1 MAEPIGAIS
10 GVAGLIIFATNLSVG
25 ISRRIDAVRG
35 LPRTLQALSADLKGF
50 VSVLGTLQGY
60 LDHEDTRQGV
70 LHPGTV
76 DELSDVLE
84 DCIQV
89 FTELSQQLNKDL
101 NGSGEA
107 SADAKMSTWRRLRLS
122 FRDKDFEEL
131 RAKLAA
137 RKLTL
142 TVAVSVANFINTSSH
157 VGMTWQMQS
166 DLQVMKAEVS
176 AVLQRLETMQ
186 ASESLPGP
194 ETATT
199 RRARAPQ
206 LKALPSEVVSK
217 RAAPLLFDSESSGLS
232 LLNLPSSDTHE
243 KESEEESDG
252 ILLAGLPR
260 QTGNIKPGQPL
271 FSNEFFEIRKSPLGG
286 MGAFAVQDLG
296 PGDMILMERAV
307 VRSTDVDRDLIRH
320 FTNLSA
326 SDKGLVLDLAMHKP
340 SRIAH
345 DDSLHTRLKAI
356 FTTNYFACTTKAP
369 GHGLFLVASRFNHA
383 CRPHMNVNYG
393 FDRELDALVFTVAGG
408 QVKAGTELTINYGK
422 DAASLKAV
430 YGFECACGGDCK
442 ISRQRQDAR
451 EWGIDLQ

>member
-1 MAEPIGAIS
+1 MDIYSMQKVQRETAQPKLVSAS
-10 GVAGLIIFATNLSVG
+10 
-25 ISRRIDAVRG
+25 IDALLHPFSSMTHTNDQINEILG
-35 LPRTLQALSADLKGF
+35 TQNTLQ
-50 VSVLGTLQGY
+50 
-60 LDHEDTRQGV
+60 
-70 LHPGTV
+70 
-76 DELSDVLE
+76 
-84 DCIQV
+84 
-89 FTELSQQLNKDL
+89 
-101 NGSGEA
+101 
-107 SADAKMSTWRRLRLS
+107 
-122 FRDKDFEEL
+122 
-131 RAKLAA
+131 
-137 RKLTL
+137 
-142 TVAVSVANFINTSSH
+142 
-157 VGMTWQMQS
+157 
-166 DLQVMKAEVS
+166 
-176 AVLQRLETMQ
+176 
-186 ASESLPGP
+186 P

-340 SRIAH
+340 TA
-345 DDSLHTRLKAI
+345 
-356 FTTNYFACTTKAP
+356 
-369 GHGLFLVASRFNHA
+369 
-383 CRPHMNVNYG
+383 
-393 FDRELDALVFTVAGG
+393 
-408 QVKAGTELTINYGK
+408 
-422 DAASLKAV
+422 
-430 YGFECACGGDCK
+430 
-442 ISRQRQDAR
+442 
-451 EWGIDLQ
+451 

>member
-1 MAEPIGAIS
+1 MDIYSMQKVQRETAQPKLVSAS
-10 GVAGLIIFATNLSVG
+10 
-25 ISRRIDAVRG
+25 IDALLHPFSSMTHTNDQINEILG
-35 LPRTLQALSADLKGF
+35 TQNTLQ
-50 VSVLGTLQGY
+50 
-60 LDHEDTRQGV
+60 
-70 LHPGTV
+70 
-76 DELSDVLE
+76 
-84 DCIQV
+84 
-89 FTELSQQLNKDL
+89 
-101 NGSGEA
+101 
-107 SADAKMSTWRRLRLS
+107 
-122 FRDKDFEEL
+122 
-131 RAKLAA
+131 
-137 RKLTL
+137 
-142 TVAVSVANFINTSSH
+142 
-157 VGMTWQMQS
+157 
-166 DLQVMKAEVS
+166 
-176 AVLQRLETMQ
+176 
-186 ASESLPGP
+186 P